1 MDGILRHVLQC
12 VVHPAHV
19 PFHAEAKAAQ
29 VGRTRDHRP
38 GRGFLGDGLRI
49 RTLLVDLDIEPA
61 QEVDRFEV
69 LAPTELV
76 GDPLS
81 LLARVVEIQHRGDP
95 VDSQGVGVVAVEPG
109 QSAAHQEASHLVA
122 AVVENRAAPVW
133 VQSKARVRMLE

>member
-1 MDGILRHVLQC
+1 MKISFL
-12 VVHPAHV
+12 
-19 PFHAEAKAAQ
+19 
-29 VGRTRDHRP
+29 P
-38 GRGFLGDGLRI
+38 GCAYIQAI
-49 RTLLVDLDIEPA
+49 RRLLVDLDVEPA